1 MELDMEPVRF
11 YSKEWAEKVR
21 ELTQT
26 DEEYLKKTK
35 GFTAKYLFVITDD
48 PDGNDIKI
56 LWDFNQGKL
65 QNVTYETAPAP
76 SNFRV
81 GKEHWDDSIS
91 MAKNEG
97 AYETFAK
104 VRRGEMTVLG
114 TMGAK
119 LMKVEGDLIKG
130 MSMMAY
136 NVAFAALQDSIPV
149 YFTKE
154 KP

>member
-1 MELDMEPVRF
+1 MEPVRF
-11 YSKEWAEKVR
+11 YSKEWADKVK
-21 ELTQT
+21 ELTHT

-35 GFTAKYLFVITDD
+35 GFTAKYLFVVTDD
-48 PDGNDIKI
+48 PDGNDVKI
-56 LWDFNQGKL
+56 LWDFKEGKL
-65 QNVTYETAPAP
+65 QNVEYSVAPTP
-76 SNFRV
+76 SSFRI
-81 GKEHWDDSIS
+81 GEEHWDDSIS
-91 MAKNEG
+91 MAKNQG

-149 YFTKE
+149 RFE
-154 KP
+154 

>member
-1 MELDMEPVRF
+1 MELNMEPIRF
-11 YSKEWAEKVR
+11 YSKEWADKVR
-21 ELTQT
+21 ELTQI
-26 DEEYLKKTK
+26 DEEYLKKTA
-35 GFTAKYLFVITDD
+35 GYTAKFMFVVTDD

-65 QNVTYETAPAP
+65 QNVEYTAKPAP
-76 SNFRV
+76 SDMRIGV
-81 GKEHWDDSIS
+81 EHWDDSIS
-91 MAKNEG
+91 MAKNQG
-97 AYETFAK
+97 SYDAFAK

-136 NVAFAALQDSIPV
+136 NVAFADLQNQIPV
-149 YFTKE
+149 TF
-154 KP
+154 